1 MRTQARVL
9 DCIRRFNDRD
19 AVPPHGLL
27 IYGRPGTGKTEIIR
41 RIAESV
47 SGTFLRLTMADLRGG
62 FIGQSSSLVRAAWHR
77 ARGYGRCVITLDWC
91 EGIFPRPDS
100 PQYDD
105 SGELLAEFLSQWRQS
120 IEQGDGVWFVGETY
134 RPEPMHLAILS
145 LFDTLIETRLPAT
158 WAERAA
164 ILTLAMQDAG
174 LTPDIPA
181 FAEAATVG
189 MSGRDLT
196 RLLYD
201 VRRQA
206 ADQFEAAPSAARWRG
221 ALERLR

>member
-1 MRTQARVL
+1 MPNEPAPPRPPPSPEELESIWNRVVLDGDTKARVL

-105 SGELLAEFLSQWRQS
+105 SGE
-120 IEQGDGVWFVGETY
+120 
-134 RPEPMHLAILS
+134 
-145 LFDTLIETRLPAT
+145 
-158 WAERAA
+158 
-164 ILTLAMQDAG
+164 
-174 LTPDIPA
+174 
-181 FAEAATVG
+181 
-189 MSGRDLT
+189 
-196 RLLYD
+196 
-201 VRRQA
+201 
-206 ADQFEAAPSAARWRG
+206 
-221 ALERLR
+221 